1 MKTQMVD
8 VLDYTRRLFAAV
20 FLCPVAAAFW
30 VLFAASGF
38 SLTSFFTMCA
48 GFGQTI
54 SVMSPDEFGVF
65 MFQFI
70 GGWASLAFLF
80 LLITFAFNPPKFNY
94 VLKRHGQQQ
103 RVSVSH

>member
-1 MKTQMVD
+1 MRFVNVSYASLTEVNPKNLEEVVMKTQMVD

-48 GFGQTI
+48 GFGQAHFVDGT
-54 SVMSPDEFGVF
+54 
-65 MFQFI
+65 
-70 GGWASLAFLF
+70 
-80 LLITFAFNPPKFNY
+80 
-94 VLKRHGQQQ
+94 
-103 RVSVSH
+103 